1 MARVRNPVYT
11 ERPPACIFFCAAM
24 SKESEELD
32 QALSAGGAA
41 LGLTLRA
48 LGSRDVVRLAEALN
62 LSAKFTSVELVGES
76 RVRA

>member
-1 MARVRNPVYT
+1 
-11 ERPPACIFFCAAM
+11 M

-48 LGSRDVVRLAEALN
+48 LGSRDVVRLAEALK